1 MASYYTYYSLYI
13 YRSLYTLYNTANT
26 NANVFTVISSAP
38 TGEMSGVRQLPL
50 TNNWKFSS
58 VLLIKRLIKK
68 HVVGSLS
75 IKIIDCIVKMRY
87 FIHDLHNQLAQL
99 QSLFIESINGRTNL
113 TLYRSQIMKN
123 KELDEIRENSDS
135 FITMNSFF
143 Y

>member
-1 MASYYTYYSLYI
+1 
-13 YRSLYTLYNTANT
+13 
-26 NANVFTVISSAP
+26 
-38 TGEMSGVRQLPL
+38 
-50 TNNWKFSS
+50 
-58 VLLIKRLIKK
+58 
-68 HVVGSLS
+68 
-75 IKIIDCIVKMRY
+75 MRY

-99 QSLFIESINGRTNL
+99 QSLFIQSINGRTNL